1 MREPAHLGLSLEREM
16 GERDAGYSLF
26 LVFFFQ
32 NRSRERE
39 REMGER
45 DAGYSVFLFPLV
57 GEEEISARVAGGEG
71 ACGVREHA
79 RSLSRPGGL

>member
-1 MREPAHLGLSLEREM
+1 M
-16 GERDAGYSLF
+16 GERDAGYSFF

-39 REMGER
+39 GEMGER
-45 DAGYSVFLFPLV
+45 DAGYSVFFSLSV
-57 GEEEISARVAGGEG
+57 GEEGVSARVAGGEG